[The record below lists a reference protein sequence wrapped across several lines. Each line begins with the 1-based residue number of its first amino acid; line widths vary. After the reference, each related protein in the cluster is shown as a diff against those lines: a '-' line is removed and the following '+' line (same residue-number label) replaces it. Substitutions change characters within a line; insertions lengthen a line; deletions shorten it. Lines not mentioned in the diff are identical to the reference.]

1 MTYSPFLGLRAAEPP
16 ERAQVLLL
24 PLPFEGT
31 ACYGK
36 GTADAPPAIWQAST
50 HIEDWDEETG
60 FNLEKLAIHSAQP
73 VFPEETEGTDE
84 YLERVRKEAVRL
96 QGHDGLVIG
105 IGGEHSLTPPLVQ
118 AGVDCGL
125 DPSEL
130 TVLQF
135 DAHADLRDSY
145 EGSRFSHACG
155 MRRLT
160 EMGTRILAVGIRSAE
175 EAEMKFGL
183 DSKQVE
189 TFYAHELAQNEI
201 RSDELKKRLEV
212 LEGPLYITFD
222 IDCLEVYL
230 CPATGT
236 PQPGGLGWWQVL
248 GYLRSVLLENSQVQ
262 LVGADLV
269 ETVPSQQSRV
279 NEFVAARL
287 ICKMM
292 AYWFGSRFA
301 VLGPRG

>member
-1 MTYSPFLGLRAAEPP
+1 VTYSPFLGLRAAEPP

-31 ACYGK
+31 TCYGK
-36 GTADAPPAIWQAST
+36 GTANAPPAVWRASN

-60 FNLEKLAIHSAQP
+60 FNLAKLAIHSAQP
-73 VFPEETEGTDE
+73 VIPEETEGADE
-84 YLERVRKEAVRL
+84 YLERVRQEAVRL
-96 QGHDGLVIG
+96 RSHDGLVIG
-105 IGGEHSLTPPLVQ
+105 VGGEHSLTPPLVQ
-118 AGVDCGL
+118 AGADCGL

-160 EMGTRILAVGIRSAE
+160 EMGARILSVGIRSAE
-175 EAEMKFGL
+175 EAEMKFGR

-201 RSDELKKRLEV
+201 RSDELKERLEV

-222 IDCLEVYL
+222 IDCLEVHL

-236 PQPGGLGWWQVL
+236 PQPGGLGWWQAL

-301 VLGPRG
+301 VLGPRA

>member
-1 MTYSPFLGLRAAEPP
+1 VTYSPFLGLGAAEAP
-16 ERAQVLLL
+16 ELAQVLLL

-36 GTADAPPAIWQAST
+36 GTAKAPPAIWQAST

-60 FNLEKLAIHSAQP
+60 FNLTKLAIHSGKP
-73 VFPEETEGTDE
+73 VFPSETEVDAD
-84 YLERVRKEAVRL
+84 YLQRVREEAVRL
-96 QGHDGLVIG
+96 RNYGGLVIG
-105 IGGEHSLTPPLVQ
+105 IGGEHSLTPPLVK
-118 AGVDCGL
+118 AAVDCGL
-125 DPSEL
+125 DPTEL

-155 MRRLT
+155 MRRLV
-160 EMGTRILAVGIRSAE
+160 EMGVRILAVGIRSAE

-183 DSKQVE
+183 ESQQVE
-189 TFYAHELAQNEI
+189 TFYAHELAQDEI
-201 RSDELKKRLEV
+201 RSNELERRLKA
-212 LEGPLYITFD
+212 LEGPLYITVD
-222 IDCLEVYL
+222 IDCLEVHL

-236 PQPGGLGWWQVL
+236 PQPGGLGWWQAL
-248 GYLRSVLLENSQVQ
+248 GYLRSVLLENSRVR

-287 ICKMM
+287 ICKILS
-292 AYWFGSRFA
+292 YWFG
-301 VLGPRG
+301 